1 MKNLKKSVSV
11 MTVAGM
17 FSLALA
23 PIKNAEADKTQS
35 FLSSNNMMCSV
46 DLENTLLKNNINI
59 DNKETNNLLA
69 NTAENSD
76 IAVEIFDKKMYATT
90 TVNIRRE
97 ANKKSNI
104 VDKLK
109 FRQKIMVSENTKK
122 STKWVR
128 IIYKNKVAYVYGKY
142 LSSKKPKKNKYSESD
157 LSLLA
162 HLIYA
167 ECGSSWC
174 SDKMLYYAGSVVL
187 NRVKSDRFP
196 NSIHDV
202 IYAHGQYA
210 PTWNGAINKTPDK
223 RAWRI
228 AKDLIVN
235 GSVLPENV
243 VFQAEF
249 TQGSGVYEKVQ
260 NEYFC
265 KY

>member
-11 MTVAGM
+11 VTVAGM
-17 FSLALA
+17 FSLVSIT
-23 PIKNAEADKTQS
+23 PTIAEADKSQS

-46 DLENTLLKNNINI
+46 FLENTLLKNNINI
-59 DNKETNNLLA
+59 DNKETNKLLA

-90 TVNIRRE
+90 TVNIRRK
-97 ANKKSNI
+97 ANKKSKI
-104 VDKLK
+104 VGKLK

-142 LSSKKPKKNKYSESD
+142 LSSKKPKKKYSESD

-187 NRVKSDRFP
+187 NRVKSNKFP

-210 PTWNGAINKTPDK
+210 PTWNGAINKTPDE

-228 AKDLIVN
+228 AKDLLVN